1 MEKERHIVTA
11 RYSSESEKKRI
22 DYLTD
27 KWSHSVRKVEG
38 AVLLVEGSPDEF
50 MEELLS
56 RIDEDSVEMFSVRE
70 RKLDVEQ
77 QRETMDYT
85 FKTSSEALERF
96 IGYLM
101 GKLRGAFSH
110 SAGEMKV
117 YEVYTKKGRARV
129 NISIRENVD
138 AIHLSAVVEGY
149 GEGVPYVAGRMGSEF
164 ELFGGTNDVVE
175 RG

>member
-1 MEKERHIVTA
+1 MEKERYIVIA
-11 RYSSESEKKRI
+11 RYSSEPEKKRI

-27 KWSHSVRKVEG
+27 KWSHCVRKVDG
-38 AVLLVEGSPDEF
+38 AVLLVEGSPDGF

-56 RIDEDSVEMFSVRE
+56 RIDEGSVGMFSVRE

-85 FKTSSEALERF
+85 FQTSSEALEGF
-96 IGYLM
+96 VGYLM

-129 NISIRENVD
+129 SISIKEGTD
-138 AIHLSAVVEGY
+138 ATHISALVEGY
-149 GEGVPYVAGRMGSEF
+149 GEGVPFVAERIRSEL
-164 ELFGGTNDVVE
+164 ELFGGIQDVVE